1 MRVLIVG
8 PAEPDLG
15 GLAGALRK
23 RGHEVRRA
31 SAQDLALEL
40 ASISEFVIV
49 DLDQPDV
56 DGYEMCWHIRR
67 YSAVPI
73 VMLTDSAD
81 DVDRVVAL
89 RLGAD
94 DCLSRPFTTREALA
108 RVEVVARRCGRRPDG
123 HPRRRL
129 IRVGRLAID
138 VGARSVDLEGV
149 PVHLTRKEFD
159 LLTMLA
165 ENAGVVCMRGHIIE
179 RVWDEHWYG
188 PTRTLDVHVG
198 SLRRKLGNA
207 CRIDTVRGVGFRMM
221 DPDGQRDRPEQFLA
235 QVQIPPA

>member
-8 PAEPDLG
+8 SAERGVG
-15 GLAGALRK
+15 GLEGALRK

-31 SAQDLALEL
+31 SAHDLALEL
-40 ASISEFVIV
+40 ASISEFVIL
-49 DLDQPDV
+49 DLGLAEV
-56 DGYEMCWHIRR
+56 DGYEMCGHIRR

-73 VMLTDSAD
+73 IMLTESSD

-108 RVEVVARRCGRRPDG
+108 RVEVVARRCGQGLD
-123 HPRRRL
+123 
-129 IRVGRLAID
+129 GRLQRRFIRLGRLVID
-138 VGARSVDLEGV
+138 TGARSVEVEGM

-165 ENAGVVCMRGHIIE
+165 ENAGVVCMRNHIIE

-188 PTRTLDVHVG
+188 PTRTLDVHIG
-198 SLRRKLGNA
+198 SLRRKLGSA
-207 CRIDTVRGVGFRMM
+207 YRIDTVHGVGFRMI
-221 DPDGQRDRPEQFLA
+221 DPGGRRDLT
-235 QVQIPPA
+235 